1 MACPGNVSFSQPQMF
16 PGDASMLD
24 VLIPGYS
31 VVSKFLA
38 AYFHI
43 DLSFYLPLIA
53 IFAATVTAL
62 QYSISPLVN
71 LFTQHYTSTAEIR
84 LNDEVYNYVMA
95 WIARQS
101 FSDSTRDFVAG
112 TKTGSEMVWTRH
124 DDDDDSNE
132 DGILED
138 DDVSF
143 DFDEYWTRKMS
154 RDKYKPL
161 RFTPAD
167 GTHYFWYKGR
177 PLAFR
182 RQKDENNGVRWVAN
196 AEKLY
201 ITCLGRDPT
210 IIKEMLHEAQHAF
223 VERDANQTIIY
234 RGQKNAGESAD
245 WVRCMSR
252 PPRPLSTVV
261 LDQGQKQ
268 AFIEDVKEYLH
279 PMTRRWYSNR
289 GIPYR
294 RGYIFH
300 GPPGTGKTSLC
311 FAAAGL
317 LGLKM
322 YLINL
327 NSKSLDEEGLAD
339 LFQEL
344 PRRCIV
350 LLEDV
355 DSAGIT
361 HKRENSPETPD
372 TSVNEKLEKDGKD
385 KPPAE
390 NNDNAPRGVSLSA
403 LLNVIDGV
411 ASSEGRILVMT
422 TNHIEKLDAAL
433 LRPGRIDMSIAF
445 NYSDTDTIRDLYF
458 AIYGDETR
466 QQQQGKSGSPRSSP
480 CEKAK
485 SHLRHGLSN
494 EQVKELAAEFAS
506 VVPSG
511 EFSPAEIQGYLLK
524 HKHEPEKAVQTA
536 AEWVQS
542 VRNDHEKRKAGAKEV
557 NAAA

>member
-1 MACPGNVSFSQPQMF
+1 MF
-16 PGDASMLD
+16 PGDASVLD
-24 VLIPGYS
+24 LLIPGYS

-84 LNDEVYNYVMA
+84 LNDEIYNYVMA

-101 FSDSTRDFVAG
+101 FSDRTRDFVAG

-124 DDDDDSNE
+124 DDEDELNE
-132 DGILED
+132 DGVIED

-143 DFDEYWTRKMS
+143 DFDEYWARKMS

-182 RQKDENNGVRWVAN
+182 REKDENNGVRWVAN

-210 IIKEMLHEAQHAF
+210 IIKELLHDAQHAF

-234 RGQKNAGESAD
+234 RGQKNVGESAD

-327 NSKSLDEEGLAD
+327 NSKSLDEEGLAY

-372 TSVNEKLEKDGKD
+372 TSVNEKSEKDGKD

-390 NNDNAPRGVSLSA
+390 NNDTAPRGVSLSA

-466 QQQQGKSGSPRSSP
+466 HQQRGKLGSSRSPS
-480 CEKAK
+480 CEKTK
-485 SHLRHGLSN
+485 SHLRHGLSD
-494 EQVKELAAEFAS
+494 EQVKQLAAEFAS

-524 HKHEPEKAVQTA
+524 HKHEPEKAVKTA

-542 VRNDHEKRKAGAKEV
+542 VRNDHEKRKAGAKEL

>member
-1 MACPGNVSFSQPQMF
+1 MAGPGNVSFNQPQMF
-16 PGDASMLD
+16 PGDASVLD
-24 VLIPGYS
+24 VFIPGYS
-31 VVSKFLA
+31 VVSKFLV

-53 IFAATVTAL
+53 LFAASATAL
-62 QYSISPLVN
+62 RYSVSPLVD
-71 LFTQHYTSTAEIR
+71 LFTQYYTSTAEIR
-84 LNDEVYNYVMA
+84 LNDEIYNFVMA
-95 WIARQS
+95 WIAQQS
-101 FSDSTRDFVAG
+101 FSDNTRAFVAG
-112 TKTGSEMVWTRH
+112 TRTSSEMVWSRH
-124 DDDDDSNE
+124 DDDDDE
-132 DGILED
+132 DGFMD
-138 DDVSF
+138 DDDDGAF
-143 DFDEYWTRKMS
+143 DFDEYWARKMS

-177 PLAFR
+177 LLSFKR
-182 RQKDENNGVRWVAN
+182 EKDENNGSRWIAN

-210 IIKEMLHEAQHAF
+210 IIKDLLHEAQHSF

-234 RGQKNAGESAD
+234 RGQKNLGESAD

-261 LDQGQKQ
+261 LDQAQKQ

-279 PMTRRWYSNR
+279 PVTRRWYSNR

-322 YLINL
+322 YLVNL

-339 LFQEL
+339 LFQNL

-361 HKRENSPETPD
+361 HKRDQTPEASDTTVNAKPD
-372 TSVNEKLEKDGKD
+372 NDGKE
-385 KPPAE
+385 KPSAE
-390 NNDNAPRGVSLSA
+390 SNDNAPRGISLSA

-433 LRPGRIDMSIAF
+433 LRPGRVDMSIAF
-445 NYSDTDTIRDLYF
+445 NYSDTATIRDLYF
-458 AIYGDETR
+458 AIYGDETQK
-466 QQQQGKSGSPRSSP
+466 QQRAKCRSPKSSLK
-480 CEKAK
+480 EKPK
-485 SHLRHGLSN
+485 SHIRHGLSN
-494 EQVKELAAEFAS
+494 ERVKQLAAEFAS

-511 EFSPAEIQGYLLK
+511 EFSPAEIQGYLLI

-542 VRNDHEKRKAGAKEV
+542 VRSDHEKRRAGSKEDA
-557 NAAA
+557 N

>member
-1 MACPGNVSFSQPQMF
+1 MACPGNVSFNQPQMF
-16 PGDASMLD
+16 PGDASVLD

-31 VVSKFLA
+31 VVSKFLV

-62 QYSISPLVN
+62 RYSVSPIVD

-84 LNDEVYNYVMA
+84 LNDEIYNYVMA

-101 FSDSTRDFVAG
+101 FSDNTRDFVAG
-112 TKTGSEMVWTRH
+112 TKTTSEMVWSRH
-124 DDDDDSNE
+124 DDDDDE
-132 DGILED
+132 DGFMD
-138 DDVSF
+138 DDEGAF
-143 DFDEYWTRKMS
+143 DFDEYWARKMS

-177 PLAFR
+177 VLSFKR
-182 RQKDENNGVRWVAN
+182 EKDENNGVRWVAN

-210 IIKEMLHEAQHAF
+210 IIKELLHDAQRSF

-234 RGQKNAGESAD
+234 RGQKNVGESAD

-268 AFIEDVKEYLH
+268 AFIDDVKEYLH
-279 PMTRRWYSNR
+279 PITRRWYSNR

-339 LFQEL
+339 LFQNL

-361 HKRENSPETPD
+361 HKRDTTAETPD
-372 TSVNEKLEKDGKD
+372 TSVNAKPENDGKE
-385 KPPAE
+385 KPPADS
-390 NNDNAPRGVSLSA
+390 NDNAPRGISLSA

-433 LRPGRIDMSIAF
+433 LRPGRVDMSIAF
-445 NYSDTDTIRDLYF
+445 NYSDTATIRDLYF

-466 QQQQGKSGSPRSSP
+466 QRQRAKSGSPKSSLK
-480 CEKAK
+480 EKPK

-494 EQVKELAAEFAS
+494 EQVKLLAAEFAS

-511 EFSPAEIQGYLLK
+511 EFSPAEIQGYLLR

-536 AEWVQS
+536 AEWVQT
-542 VRNDHEKRKAGAKEV
+542 VRNDHEKRKAGSKEHA
-557 NAAA
+557 N